1 MISMVVA
8 ALAASVRPR
17 AEQITGLGGGE
28 GEAIN
33 SRSCPLSLTCA
44 AAAAAAADLLD
55 HTELGL
61 AVGLGERHHAQ
72 LLQRPAAA
80 GARAA
85 VGALEAQHRRLARRE
100 GAHHHLEGAA
110 PSERATCTAARPLC
124 SLAHLLAFGV
134 EEGVGERRVEAE
146 LHSGGRVSPDATSRL
161 AAVLAAA
168 AALTSPKTSTDCFTK
183 TIVASLSMHAR
194 AVRGGL
200 RPSITGAPSSA
211 MLGPGQPLRAVT
223 ICASVWSC
231 PGLATAVLAFLAPV
245 ELAWA
250 GVGRPAAAMLHGCVQ
265 YLSQYS
271 HPSQYRNS
279 Y

>member
-110 PSERATCTAARPLC
+110 PSERAACTAARPLC

-211 MLGPGQPLRAVT
+211 MAGPGSAVA
-223 ICASVWSC
+223 CCHHMRQRMELPWSC
-231 PGLATAVLAFLAPV
+231 YGCPGFSGARGTGVV
-245 ELAWA
+245 SA
-250 GVGRPAAAMLHGCVQ
+250 GRRLLHDMAACNI
-265 YLSQYS
+265 S
-271 HPSQYRNS
+271 
-279 Y
+279 